1 MLNKLEI
8 IMSKSKIT
16 QIKTTSGPIHKK
28 EKTQEELN
36 KPSAM
41 TTVWEDWKE
50 ELQNWK
56 GIPWGQTRADLVGE
70 FVRAV
75 CFDLIDDYD
84 DDAASKVSQVMGNVL
99 VLNNKE
105 ELHLNA
111 RSLMYQTHIDL
122 TWKLEEDTPSS
133 REDATELTL
142 MLEEDSTEKDALD
155 ALKNIGDEP
164 QTRLVFDPITQLE
177 DEEIRHLMSV
187 VEKNLDTQDD
197 SFLLM
202 AAASV
207 LINWQKMEKMNATS
221 LEYVAH
227 GLTDKGQP
235 IAVGKK
241 MVVKGHTKIFDESL
255 KSEPDNLVIEAQVSF
270 PKPKLH

>member
-1 MLNKLEI
+1 
-8 IMSKSKIT
+8 MSKSKIT

-187 VEKNLDTQDD
+187 VEKNLETKDD

-207 LINWQKMEKMNATS
+207 LINWNQMEQMNATS
-221 LEYVAH
+221 LEYVAR

-241 MVVKGHTKIFDESL
+241 MVVRGNTKIFDQSL
-255 KSEPDNLVIEAQVSF
+255 KSEPDNLVVEAQVSF
-270 PKPKLH
+270 SKPKLH